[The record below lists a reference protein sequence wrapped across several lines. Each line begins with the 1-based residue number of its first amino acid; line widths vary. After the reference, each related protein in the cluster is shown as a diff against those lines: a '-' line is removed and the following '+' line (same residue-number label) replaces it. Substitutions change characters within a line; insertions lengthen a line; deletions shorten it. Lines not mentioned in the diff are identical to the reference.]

1 MENRRFI
8 KIILIIICLTSIPFI
23 IVLPKFFNQSLGWL
37 LGALGSTINF
47 LWLSYDTL
55 YRFSTNA
62 IKAKVRS
69 AKVFYLRYFS
79 LVIYSVF
86 IIWLIK
92 PDILTFGLGLFA
104 AQISIYIYYGLET
117 AKNNKWYKK

>member
-117 AKNNKWYKK
+117 AKNIKWLKK